1 MRNDS
6 SKFRKDING
15 LRAWAVVSVVLYHF
29 GVPGFNGGFVGVDVF
44 FVISGFL
51 MTGIIVKGLES
62 EIGFS
67 ISSFYIARA
76 RRIIPAL
83 IALCAVL
90 VSIGWYLLPAGEYST
105 LSINTIAALTF
116 TSNIMFWRE
125 TGYFF
130 EDSKYNW
137 LLHTWSLS
145 AEWQFY
151 LILPIVL
158 SIIWKLKSSRRA
170 IFLSCAAGLLF
181 SLFLCVYLTPIKQA
195 ASFYMLPTRAWEMLL
210 GGIFF
215 FLDPR
220 VLTVNTKRLL
230 ELLGFSLISASIL
243 MFDQSS
249 SWPGW
254 RALVPSAGAALVIL
268 SSMQNSRL
276 SCTPIFQLTGNL
288 SYSIYLWHWPVI
300 VLIRYLELQSEPAVI
315 VFGLLMSFLL
325 GFISHTTIER
335 FLTKKI
341 TNKENK
347 NVAIILSTATLLVA
361 APALLIWLN
370 KGIQNRIDP
379 YVDSVFHESENK
391 NPRFSECFA
400 DGAKPVPQCRYG
412 REKQLGAIVIGDSH
426 SASIMRA
433 VEKALPSKD
442 LYVLDWSLSE
452 CPTIE
457 GIHNDK
463 IEGYRCGDFV
473 SWAVK
478 EQENLDRNAPIIIMN
493 RLSLYLV
500 GPTETGLEAEIKKPS
515 YYISKKAETRT
526 EAFNKELTDGIVG
539 TACRL
544 SKTRQV
550 FMVRPVP
557 EMHVLVPK
565 SMGKA
570 LLLGRDPEVMLPVDE
585 YTQRQKLAR
594 KAQDKAAEQCGVKI
608 LDPTPYFCDETSCK
622 GSKGGLPIYYDD
634 DHLSEHGA
642 SYLVPMFAE
651 ALQSS
656 R

>member
-1 MRNDS
+1 MRNNS
-6 SKFRKDING
+6 SKFRTDING
-15 LRAWAVVSVVLYHF
+15 LRAWAVVSVILYHF

-51 MTGIIVKGLES
+51 MTGIIIKGLES
-62 EIGFS
+62 ENGFS

-90 VSIGWYLLPAGEYST
+90 ISIGWLLLPASEYST

-116 TSNIMFWRE
+116 TSNVKFWRE

-151 LILPIVL
+151 LILPIAL
-158 SIIWKLKSSRRA
+158 SIIWKLQSNRRA
-170 IFLSCAAGLLF
+170 IFLSSVAGLLF
-181 SLFLCVYLTPIKQA
+181 SLALCIYLTPIKQA

-210 GGIFF
+210 GGIIFF
-215 FLDPR
+215 FDPR
-220 VLTVNTKRLL
+220 ALPVNLRKSL
-230 ELLGFSLISASIL
+230 ELFGFSLIAASIF

-254 RALVPSAGAALVIL
+254 RALVPSAGAALVII
-268 SSMQNSRL
+268 SSMQSSPL
-276 SCTPIFQLTGNL
+276 SSIPSLQLTGNL
-288 SYSIYLWHWPVI
+288 SYSLYLWHWPVI
-300 VLIRYLELQSEPAVI
+300 VFIRYLELQSEPVVI
-315 VFGLLMSFLL
+315 ILGLLISFLL
-325 GFISHTTIER
+325 GFISHAAIEK
-335 FLTKKI
+335 FLTNKI
-341 TNKENK
+341 TNKSNK
-347 NVAIILSTATLLVA
+347 NVATILFTAAFLVS
-361 APALLIWLN
+361 APAFFIWFN
-370 KGIQNRIDP
+370 KGIKNRIDP
-379 YVDSVFHESENK
+379 YIDRVFNESVDK
-391 NPRFSECFA
+391 NPRFQECFA

-412 REKQLGAIVIGDSH
+412 GDKQLGAIVIGDSH

-433 VEKALPSKD
+433 VEKSLPSKD

-463 IEGYRCGDFV
+463 IDGYRCGDFV
-473 SWAVK
+473 SWAVN
-478 EQENLDRNAPIIIMN
+478 EQEHLDRKAPIIIMN
-493 RLSLYLV
+493 RLSLYIV
-500 GPTETGLEAEIKKPS
+500 GPTEAGLEAEITKPS
-515 YYISKKAETRT
+515 YYLSKRSETRT
-526 EAFNKELTDGIVG
+526 EEFNKELTDGIVS

-550 FMVRPVP
+550 FMVRPIP

-565 SMGKA
+565 SMGKS
-570 LLLGRDPEVMLPVDE
+570 LLLGRDPEVMLPFDE

-594 KAQDKAAEQCGVKI
+594 KAQDTAAEQCGVKI
-608 LDPTPYFCDETSCK
+608 LDPTPYFCDETWCK

-642 SYLVPMFAE
+642 SYLVPMFSK
-651 ALQSS
+651 ALESIK
-656 R
+656 